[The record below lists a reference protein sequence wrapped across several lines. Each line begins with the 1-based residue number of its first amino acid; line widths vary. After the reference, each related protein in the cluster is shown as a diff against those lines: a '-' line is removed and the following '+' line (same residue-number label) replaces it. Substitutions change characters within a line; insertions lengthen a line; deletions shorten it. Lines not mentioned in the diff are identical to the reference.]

1 MAPSVVERRRYVAE
15 SQTQNAEW
23 GDPKS
28 RNDGTV
34 EWRNNV
40 TAENHRKS

>member
-1 MAPSVVERRRYVAE
+1 MAPSVVERRRYVVE

-28 RNDGTV
+28 RNDAMT
-34 EWRNNV
+34 ERRNDGI
-40 TAENHRKS
+40 T

>member
-23 GDPKS
+23 GDTKS
-28 RNDGTV
+28 RNDGMT
-34 EWRNNV
+34 ERRNDGI
-40 TAENHRKS
+40 T